1 MLIGLQRNKVER
13 FLARPTRCRLVP
25 TNTGVVTGMR
35 HGKHFRSLLS
45 CAIALA
51 GACSWTWASV
61 AAAAP
66 AADQQPVAST
76 WQHHEAT
83 FHYFG
88 IIASYSCAGI
98 EDHVRSLLLYFGA
111 RADLK
116 VKANGCPHEIA
127 PGRVASLDADFY
139 TLAPAAD
146 AGAPDTVEAH
156 WTALNV
162 NPWRPIIMSDGDC
175 ELMAQMKELF
185 VKNFSLRALSYRT
198 DCVPQEINGFSI
210 KAQVLKALPPPAT
223 AAVRN

>member
-1 MLIGLQRNKVER
+1 MQLS
-13 FLARPTRCRLVP
+13 
-25 TNTGVVTGMR
+25 
-35 HGKHFRSLLS
+35 KHLRASLS
-45 CAIALA
+45 CAIALS
-51 GACSWTWASV
+51 GACTWTAASV

-66 AADQQPVAST
+66 GADQQPVASA
-76 WQHHEAT
+76 WQHHSAT

-88 IIASYSCAGI
+88 IIAQYSCAGI
-98 EDHVRSLLLYFGA
+98 EDHVRALLLYFGA

-146 AGAPDTVEAH
+146 AGAADTVEAH

-162 NPWRPIIMSDGDC
+162 NPWRPIVMSDGDC
-175 ELMAQMKELF
+175 ELLAQMKELI

-210 KAQVLKALPPPAT
+210 KAQVLKALPTPAT
-223 AAVRN
+223 AAARN

>member
-1 MLIGLQRNKVER
+1 M
-13 FLARPTRCRLVP
+13 RLS
-25 TNTGVVTGMR
+25 
-35 HGKHFRSLLS
+35 KHFCASMG

-51 GACSWTWASV
+51 GACTWTAASV

-76 WQHHEAT
+76 WQHHSAT

-88 IIASYSCAGI
+88 IIAQYSCAGI
-98 EDHVRSLLLYFGA
+98 EDHVRALLLYFGA

-146 AGAPDTVEAH
+146 PSAPDAVEAQ

-175 ELMAQMKELF
+175 ELMAQMKDLIAN
-185 VKNFSLRALSYRT
+185 NFTLRALSYRT

-210 KAQVLKALPPPAT
+210 KAQVLKALPSPAT
-223 AAVRN
+223 AAARNYSR

>member
-1 MLIGLQRNKVER
+1 M
-13 FLARPTRCRLVP
+13 RLS
-25 TNTGVVTGMR
+25 
-35 HGKHFRSLLS
+35 KHFCASLS
-45 CAIALA
+45 RAIALA
-51 GACSWTWASV
+51 GACTWTAASV

-76 WQHHEAT
+76 WQHRSAT

-88 IIASYSCAGI
+88 IISSYSCAGI

-139 TLAPAAD
+139 TLTPAAD
-146 AGAPDTVEAH
+146 SRTPDTVGAH

-175 ELMAQMKELF
+175 ELMAQMKELI

-198 DCVPQEINGFSI
+198 DCVPQVINGFSI
-210 KAQVLKALPPPAT
+210 KAQVLKALPSGAT
-223 AAVRN
+223 AAARN

>member
-1 MLIGLQRNKVER
+1 MRLSKHICASLI
-13 FLARPTRCRLVP
+13 F
-25 TNTGVVTGMR
+25 
-35 HGKHFRSLLS
+35 
-45 CAIALA
+45 AIALA
-51 GACSWTWASV
+51 GAFPWTAASV

-76 WQHHEAT
+76 WQHHSAT

-88 IIASYSCAGI
+88 IIAQYSCAGI
-98 EDHVRSLLLYFGA
+98 EDHVRTLLLYFGA

-156 WTALNV
+156 WSALNV

-175 ELMAQMKELF
+175 ELMAQMKELI
-185 VKNFSLRALSYRT
+185 VKNFTLRGLSYRT

-210 KAQVLKALPPPAT
+210 KAQVLKALPTPAT
-223 AAVRN
+223 AAARN

>member
-1 MLIGLQRNKVER
+1 M
-13 FLARPTRCRLVP
+13 RLS
-25 TNTGVVTGMR
+25 
-35 HGKHFRSLLS
+35 KHFCASLS

-51 GACSWTWASV
+51 GAWTAASV

-76 WQHHEAT
+76 WQHRSAT

-116 VKANGCPHEIA
+116 VKASGCPHEIA

-146 AGAPDTVEAH
+146 ANAPETVSAH
-156 WTALNV
+156 WTAINV

-175 ELMAQMKELF
+175 ELMAQMKGLIAG
-185 VKNFSLRALSYRT
+185 NFTLRALSYRT

-210 KAQVLKALPPPAT
+210 KAQVLKALPSPAT
-223 AAVRN
+223 AAARN

>member
-1 MLIGLQRNKVER
+1 M
-13 FLARPTRCRLVP
+13 RLS
-25 TNTGVVTGMR
+25 
-35 HGKHFRSLLS
+35 KHFRASLS
-45 CAIALA
+45 CAIALS
-51 GACSWTWASV
+51 GACASSAAGL

-66 AADQQPVAST
+66 AAEHQPVAST
-76 WQHHEAT
+76 WQHHSAT

-88 IIASYSCAGI
+88 IIARYSCAGI

-127 PGRVASLDADFY
+127 PGRVASLDVDFY
-139 TLAPAAD
+139 TLAPAD
-146 AGAPDTVEAH
+146 AGTPDSVEAH
-156 WTALNV
+156 WTAVAV

-175 ELMAQMKELF
+175 ELVAQMKDLIAN
-185 VKNFSLRALSYRT
+185 NFTLRALSYRT

-223 AAVRN
+223 AAVKN

>member
-1 MLIGLQRNKVER
+1 
-13 FLARPTRCRLVP
+13 
-25 TNTGVVTGMR
+25 MR
-35 HGKHFRSLLS
+35 HSKRIRAFLS

-51 GACSWTWASV
+51 GMCAGAITDI
-61 AAAAP
+61 AAAATAP
-66 AADQQPVAST
+66 DRQPVAGT
-76 WQHHEAT
+76 WQHHSAT

-88 IIASYSCAGI
+88 IVARFSCDGI

-146 AGAPDTVEAH
+146 ANAPDSVKAY
-156 WTALNV
+156 WAAV
-162 NPWRPIIMSDGDC
+162 VVSPSRPIIMSDGDC
-175 ELMAQMKELF
+175 ELLAQMKDLF
-185 VKNFSLRALSYRT
+185 ANNFTLRDLSYRT

-210 KAQVLKALPPPAT
+210 KAQALKALPSPTT
-223 AAVRN
+223 AAARD

>member
-1 MLIGLQRNKVER
+1 M
-13 FLARPTRCRLVP
+13 RLS
-25 TNTGVVTGMR
+25 
-35 HGKHFRSLLS
+35 KHFRASLS

-51 GACSWTWASV
+51 GACTWAAAGI

-66 AADQQPVAST
+66 TADRQPVAST
-76 WQHHEAT
+76 WQHHSAT

-88 IIASYSCAGI
+88 IIAQYSCAGI
-98 EDHVRSLLLYFGA
+98 EDHVRGLLLYFGA

-127 PGRVASLDADFY
+127 PGRVASLEADFY

-146 AGAPDTVEAH
+146 ASAADTVEAH

-175 ELMAQMKELF
+175 ELMAQMKELI
-185 VKNFSLRALSYRT
+185 VKSFSLRALSYRT